1 MNLFVI
7 ADRGFEDVVEAVRAA
22 SPVEFAEDVLV
33 PGGQS
38 AVEHL
43 LAISADRARSGRGPR
58 P

>member
-1 MNLFVI
+1 MDNPGLHGP
-7 ADRGFEDVVEAVRAA
+7 ALSNSRAVRAA
-22 SPVEFAEDVLV
+22 SPVEFAEVVLV

-43 LAISADRARSGRGPR
+43 LAIFADRARTGRGPR